1 MKLTKYLSS
10 FVMLCCLLVLT
21 ACVSTQPINLAAIEE
36 AQIKNLSAPS
46 SDSLASGQPTKEQL
60 RILAE
65 SGVKH
70 IVNLRPESELDWDEG
85 AFVESLGMQYHNIP
99 VNGVE
104 GITFK
109 NARKLSQLLA
119 GLKNKPVLVHCS
131 SGNRVGAL
139 KALTVSQSDSLG
151 DEAAVAEGKQWG
163 LTRLE
168 PTVREILAEQ

>member
-1 MKLTKYLSS
+1 MNLTKYLLGLIS
-10 FVMLCCLLVLT
+10 LCCLLVLT
-21 ACVSTQPINLAAIEE
+21 ACFSTQPIDFSAVEQAK
-36 AQIKNLSAPS
+36 IKNLRVPS
-46 SDSLASGQPTKEQL
+46 SNRLASGQPTKEQL
-60 RILAE
+60 SVLAE
-65 SGVKH
+65 TGVKH

-104 GITFK
+104 GITFE

-139 KALTVSQSDSLG
+139 KALTVIQSDSL
-151 DEAAVAEGKQWG
+151 DVEAAVAEGKQWG

-168 PTVREILAEQ
+168 PTVREILAE